1 MIGLRSRRVGITSTV
16 LLVILALLL
25 TWLATRAEG
34 ETLRKA
40 ELNDGGVWVTTSA
53 QSRFGRI
60 NKPAGQLDAAVAAT
74 SPDNTGLDIVQDGAA
89 VVGIVKATNQATPI
103 NVRTGILQESS
114 VLTLPT
120 PVPGQPGGV
129 SGTIDVR
136 GGTIAT
142 IDPATG
148 KLRVQRVDSATGVTT
163 LDKLA
168 STAPPVATIGAGATV
183 AVAVDGTVYAVSASS
198 GQLAVVSPL
207 PTGGF
212 ADANVRELGFTA
224 NSAQL
229 TVVGDRW
236 VIFDPSTGL
245 VRADGLSAPV
255 DITARLGLTGG
266 GSKGTA
272 YSAVVQQPGPDAD
285 TVAIAGPRGLT
296 HVVLRGD
303 LPPGGDVVLP
313 GAAASATL
321 IPAAPVR
328 LGRCVHSAWASEG
341 QTYYGRSCTDA
352 AVDAVALDTRGT
364 GARVDG
370 VRLRVN
376 RGLIVLNDLDSGA
389 VFDVDSDKPVKID
402 DWTSVI
408 PPPRSG
414 NDNTKPDPN
423 QLDDQV
429 VKKPPEA
436 KPDDLVV
443 RPGRTST
450 LHVLD
455 NDTDSLGA
463 VLAIAPGDV
472 TTPDVPGI
480 LVSPSVDGQTVSISV
495 PDKPAANVV
504 RFSYGVN
511 NGNAG
516 PEGRSTALVTVT
528 IVDDSVNTA
537 PYVRQGQAVI
547 TSTKTPVV
555 AGGHVS
561 VGVLADWRDA
571 ESDPV
576 VVEALDPS
584 SSVDGAG
591 ALAITAPNQ
600 KGLFDVKYRVD
611 DGRGGR
617 TEAKVTVTVL
627 DDTDRAVAPVAQADV
642 VRAVVGKPVQVQP
655 LGNDIPGADPSDPTA
670 RMRLAADVRGPTGLM
685 IDTNLE
691 TGVVTVT
698 GAAPGSH
705 LLTYAAQVGSGV
717 GAGRFRVDILP
728 PPTDDAPPVAAP
740 DAVTVRDQA
749 PAVTDVLVNDYSP
762 RSDVLVIQSVV
773 TTESW
778 VRAWVIQGRWLRV
791 QSTAPLT
798 AGATER
804 RGVVVYTISDG
815 TRTAAGEVSVVQKAA
830 PPAAVMPNVVDDQAV
845 VRWGDVVSIP
855 VLDNDSMA
863 DGVPLKLTPST
874 VKVVAGKGQVY
885 PSGQVLRYRPDPAAI
900 TADTV
905 ATLEYAAYP
914 EGMPERSVTGRVTVT
929 VKPLPTPQTPNQ
941 PPTARSFAAS
951 VTAGE
956 ALTLTVPTSGID
968 PDGDLTYV
976 SGIVGEAGG
985 PVNLRLGRVT
995 GFGGSTIR
1003 YEAYPTSSGTEVLR
1017 YAVTDRF
1024 GKSGEGLVR
1033 LGVVQPGAPQPP
1045 VAVPD
1050 DIVAA
1055 PGRTVTIDAIANDLI
1070 PRNSDVTV
1078 EDPALIN
1085 DPAAVAAFVRE
1096 GDTSFKVKVPDE
1108 GQPSVLVYGITGG
1121 LFDPSRATITV
1132 RGNKN
1137 FNNPPVAVDD
1147 VARVD
1152 IAAAGAAGVDGAP
1165 AGPGAPGAAGEPGA
1179 PAPTSVLVDVLGND
1193 KDLETER
1200 SALKVIEVGD
1210 GATIERDGVR
1220 VTFADYP
1227 RAVPYIVEDGDG
1239 GRAMA
1244 VIYVPA
1250 NGSDLPYAV
1259 PGKTVVM
1266 DQNATLSIRLGDYV
1280 ADPRNRAVS
1289 VTTPDTVSASPAGLL
1304 TVTVT
1309 SPTELSLTASGGYL
1323 GPAAIMLE
1331 VTDSTGPDDVA
1342 PRTAYVVV
1350 PVQVGPLRPLL
1361 RCPQWEVTVIAEGQ
1375 PRLVDIP
1382 RLCSAWFPEGL
1393 DPNSVTYRAE
1403 WDQAADKVSLTR
1415 KGTGGRQVELVAA
1428 ADAVHG
1434 TRGTASIGVEGQ
1446 DQKFPLQVRVIS
1458 LRVNP
1463 AAAAAPDAPPPPPP
1477 AVVRPARVEGL
1488 IAGQTQTVNM
1498 AQYLDSPFGSLHCEI
1513 TGVRVSGGSG
1523 AGVSG
1528 APRHCL
1534 LDVTASRDATGAVV
1548 LAVEVSDGP
1557 DRVATGTVTVT
1568 VLSRP
1573 NPPQSV
1579 DAVADRILGG
1589 TARVS
1594 WLPPSYDGGL
1604 PVLEYEVGWAGGAQ
1618 RCSASPC
1625 TVGGLTNGVA
1635 YRFTVRARNAADWSD
1650 PGGPSPDAIPD
1661 RTPEA
1666 VTITGTSP
1674 GDRSMGVS
1682 WIPPVNDG
1690 SRIDI
1695 YRVQVVSLSAG
1706 SGGGAFDT
1714 AGGSTATTVSGLVNN
1729 DQYEYRVQAHN
1740 DAGWGPLGP
1749 AVRAQSVGTPDPV
1762 GKPSVVPPTPT
1773 PGDDVG
1779 LLRVSWPD
1787 TNPNGP
1793 PIVGYAVWRQIVG
1806 GSTTLI
1812 GNVSAGQSNSV
1823 SDSLVYDGSEVQYY
1837 VIATNGGG
1845 KDSPPSPLSDRVRLV
1860 GSPDQPRPPAVDTP
1874 AANMDVAAS
1883 WSLGRSR
1890 ASRWTTVEW
1899 RTSAGK
1905 SGSESCSGDCSFS
1918 GTLVLDSIV
1927 VQTLSIRGCT
1937 DAGTCSEWS
1946 AASSAFQPFGPTL
1959 PVVMGQV
1966 TPKKQGSTY
1975 DVTFTWQIREN
1986 GRAVGV
1992 AVTSTGGTCA
2002 VEASNTGCTINN
2014 VPYDTPL
2021 SVTVTTSSLDDKG
2034 KPVTAA
2040 GTATASAN
2048 YRTPAKVPATITLTP
2063 STQTCVVPDCTQKT
2077 RTAYVSPAG
2086 KTCRYVQL
2094 ASANWDAA
2102 TMRCTVK
2109 TSVGEVLGTEDFTT
2123 NTTVVG
2129 STFYGETGT
2138 LTATCTN
2145 STTGEQATDNGSW
2158 P

>member
-1 MIGLRSRRVGITSTV
+1 MIALRSRRVGVISTV
-16 LLVILALLL
+16 VIVVLALLL

-74 SPDNTGLDIVQDGAA
+74 SPDNTGLDIIQDGAV

-103 NVRTGILQESS
+103 NVRTGLLQESS
-114 VLTLPT
+114 VLTLPS
-120 PVPGQPGGV
+120 PVPGQPGGAAA
-129 SGTIDVR
+129 TIDLR
-136 GGTIAT
+136 GGSIAT
-142 IDPATG
+142 IDPASG
-148 KLRVQRVDSATGVTT
+148 KLRVQRVDPAVGVTS

-168 STAPPVATIGAGATV
+168 STVAPAATLGAGATV
-183 AVAVDGTVYAVSASS
+183 AVSVDGTVYAVSASS

-212 ADANVRELGFTA
+212 AEAKVRDLGFTA
-224 NSAQL
+224 AAVQL

-236 VIFDPSTGL
+236 VVFDPATGL
-245 VRADGLSAPV
+245 VRADGLAAPV
-255 DITARLGLTGG
+255 DVTARLGLSSSG
-266 GSKGTA
+266 KGTA
-272 YSAVVQQPGPDAD
+272 YTAVVQQPGPDAD

-296 HVVLRGD
+296 QVVLRGD
-303 LPPGGDVVLP
+303 LPPGGEVLLP
-313 GAAASATL
+313 GAAASATQ

-328 LGRCVHSAWASEG
+328 IGRCIHAAWAGEG

-352 AVDAVALDTRGT
+352 PVEALALDTRGT
-364 GARVDG
+364 GTRVDG

-376 RGLIVLNDLDSGA
+376 RGLVVLNDLDSGT

-436 KPDDLVV
+436 KADEFKV

-450 LHVLD
+450 LYVLD

-472 TTPDVPGI
+472 STPDVPGL
-480 LVSPSVDGQTVSISV
+480 LVSPSVDGQTISISV
-495 PDKPAANVV
+495 PDKPAATVAH
-504 RFSYGVN
+504 FTYGVN

-516 PEGRSTALVTVT
+516 PEGRSTAQVTVT
-528 IVDDSVNTA
+528 IVDDTVNTA
-537 PYVRQGQAVI
+537 PYIRQGQAAI

-555 AGGHVS
+555 VGGRVS

-591 ALAITAPNQ
+591 ALAISAPNQ
-600 KGLFDVKYRVD
+600 KGPFDVKYRVD

-617 TEAKVTVTVL
+617 TESKVTVTVL
-627 DDTDRAVAPVAQADV
+627 GDTDRAVAPVAQADV

-717 GAGRFRVDILP
+717 GAGRFRVDVLA

-773 TTESW
+773 TTETW
-778 VRAWVIQGRWLRV
+778 VRAWVVQGRWLRV

-798 AGATER
+798 AGASER

-815 TRTAAGEVSVVQKAA
+815 TRTAAGEVSVVQKPS
-830 PPAAVMPNVVDDQAV
+830 PPAAVMPNVVDDQAT

-855 VLDNDSMA
+855 ILDNDSMA
-863 DGVPLKLTPST
+863 DGVPLKLTPGT

-885 PSGQVLRYRPDPAAI
+885 PSGQVLRYRPDAEPV

-956 ALTLTVPTSGID
+956 ALTITVPTSGID

-1024 GKSGEGLVR
+1024 GKTGEGLVR

-1045 VAVPD
+1045 VAVAD
-1050 DIVAA
+1050 DVIAA
-1055 PGRTVTIDAIANDLI
+1055 PGRTVTIDATANDLI
-1070 PRNSDVTV
+1070 PRNAEVTV
-1078 EDPALIN
+1078 EDPATIN
-1085 DPAAVAAFVRE
+1085 DPAAVAVFARE

-1108 GQPSVLVYGITGG
+1108 GQPAVLVYGINGG
-1121 LFDPSRATITV
+1121 LFDPSRAAITV
-1132 RGNKN
+1132 RGRKGY
-1137 FNNPPVAVDD
+1137 NNPPTAVDD
-1147 VARVD
+1147 VARVETATD
-1152 IAAAGAAGVDGAP
+1152 QGTAP
-1165 AGPGAPGAAGEPGA
+1165 AAGPGAPGAVGAPGA
-1179 PAPTSVLVDVLGND
+1179 PTPTTTLVKVLAND

-1200 SALKVIEVGD
+1200 DALKVVDVGD
-1210 GATIERDGVR
+1210 GATIERDGIR
-1220 VTFADYP
+1220 VTFADHP
-1227 RAVPYIVEDGDG
+1227 RAIPYIVEDGDG

-1250 NGSDLPYAV
+1250 NGSDIPYAA
-1259 PGKTVVM
+1259 PDKTVLM
-1266 DQNATLSIRLGDYV
+1266 DKDSTVSIKLGDYIL
-1280 ADPRNRAVS
+1280 DPRGRAVS
-1289 VTTPDTVSASPAGLL
+1289 VTTPDTVSASPAGNL
-1304 TVTVT
+1304 VATVT
-1309 SPTELSLTASGGYL
+1309 SPTELKLVASGGYV

-1331 VTDSTGPDDVA
+1331 VTDSTGPDDLA

-1350 PVQVGPLRPLL
+1350 PVQVGPLTPLL

-1382 RLCSAWFPEGL
+1382 RLCSAWFPAGL
-1393 DPNSVTYRAE
+1393 APDSVKYRAE
-1403 WDQAADKVSLTR
+1403 WEQPADKVSLTQ

-1428 ADAVHG
+1428 ADALHG
-1434 TRGTASIGVEGQ
+1434 SRGTAYIGVEGQ
-1446 DQKFPLQVRVIS
+1446 EQKFPLQVRVIS
-1458 LRVNP
+1458 LRVDP
-1463 AAAAAPDAPPPPPP
+1463 AAAASPDAPPPPPP
-1477 AVVRPARVEGL
+1477 AVLRPARVEGL
-1488 IAGQTQTVNM
+1488 IAGQTQTVNI

-1513 TGVRVSGGSG
+1513 VGARVTGGTGT
-1523 AGVSG
+1523 GVSG
-1528 APRHCL
+1528 SPRNCL
-1534 LDVTASRDATGAVV
+1534 LDVTATRDATGVTV

-1557 DRVATGTVTVT
+1557 DRIATGTVTVS

-1573 NPPQSV
+1573 TPPQAV
-1579 DAVADRILGG
+1579 DAVADRIQGG

-1594 WLPPSYDGGL
+1594 WLPPAYDGGL
-1604 PVLEYEVGWAGGAQ
+1604 PVLEYEVGWSGGAQ
-1618 RCSASPC
+1618 RCESSPC
-1625 TVGGLTNGVA
+1625 TIGGLTNGVP

-1650 PGGPSPDAIPD
+1650 PGGPSPEATPD

-1666 VTITGTSP
+1666 VTVSGTTP
-1674 GDRSMGVS
+1674 GDRTMSVT
-1682 WIPPVNDG
+1682 WAPPVNQG

-1695 YRVQVVSLSAG
+1695 YRVQVVSTTG
-1706 SGGGAFDT
+1706 GPGGGDFDVT
-1714 AGGSTATTVSGLVNN
+1714 GGGTSTTVSGLVNN
-1729 DQYEYRVQAHN
+1729 DQYSYRVQAHN
-1740 DAGWGPLGP
+1740 DAGWGPYGP
-1749 AVRAQSVGTPDPV
+1749 FIKAQSVGTPATV

-1773 PGDDVG
+1773 PGDDTG
-1779 LLRVSWPD
+1779 SLRISWPD
-1787 TNPNGP
+1787 TDPNGP
-1793 PIVGYAVWRQIVG
+1793 PIVSYTVYRQLG
-1806 GSTTLI
+1806 GGGATVLAT
-1812 GNVSAGQSNSV
+1812 VSAGQPNAV
-1823 SDSLVYDGSEVQYY
+1823 SDSLAYDGREVQYS
-1837 VIATNGGG
+1837 VVATNGGG
-1845 KDSPPSPLSDRVRLV
+1845 KDSAPGVQSDPVRLV
-1860 GSPDQPRPPAVDTP
+1860 GIPEQPNPPAVDTP
-1874 AANMDVAAS
+1874 TANRDATAS
-1883 WSLGRSR
+1883 WSLGRPR
-1890 ASRWTTVEW
+1890 AGRWTSVEW
-1899 RTSAGK
+1899 KTSAGPG
-1905 SGSESCSGDCSFS
+1905 GSVSCSGDCSFS
-1918 GTLVLDSIV
+1918 GALNLDNTTA
-1927 VQTLSIRGCT
+1927 QTLSIRGCT
-1937 DAGTCSEWS
+1937 DAGTCSTWS
-1946 AASSAFQPFGPTL
+1946 APSAQFQPYGPTL
-1959 PVVMGQV
+1959 PVVMGAIDAR
-1966 TPKKQGSTY
+1966 KQGNSY
-1975 DVTFTWQIREN
+1975 DVTFTWQIRED
-1986 GRAVGV
+1986 GRPVTIAVAG
-1992 AVTSTGGTCA
+1992 TGGTCVVA
-2002 VEASNTGCTINN
+2002 QNQSSCKFNN
-2014 VPYDTPL
+2014 VPYATQVSV
-2021 SVTVTTSSLDDKG
+2021 SVTASSVAGDAA
-2034 KPVTAA
+2034 PVS
-2040 GTATASAN
+2040 AT
-2048 YRTPAKVPATITLTP
+2048 YTTPAKVPPTVTLVASNSTCQGGQCTP
-2063 STQTCVVPDCTQKT
+2063 APSSAYDCPPGTQ
-2077 RTAYVSPAG
+2077 
-2086 KTCRYVQL
+2086 CRYVQVTSTL
-2094 ASANWDAA
+2094 WDQG
-2102 TMRCTVK
+2102 TMTCTFK
-2109 TSVGEVLGTEDFTT
+2109 NSVGVIFGVETFQT
-2123 NTTVVG
+2123 NTTVIG
-2129 STFYGETGT
+2129 QSYYGETGSVSVS
-2138 LTATCTN
+2138 CVN
-2145 STTGEQATDNGSW
+2145 STSGEQASDTYNW